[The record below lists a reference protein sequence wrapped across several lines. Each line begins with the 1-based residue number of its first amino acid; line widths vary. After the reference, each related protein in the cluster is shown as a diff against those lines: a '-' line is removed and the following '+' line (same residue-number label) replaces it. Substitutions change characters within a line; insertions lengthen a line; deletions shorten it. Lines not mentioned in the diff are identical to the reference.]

1 MPKYKIFELIL
12 LMNFRLK
19 LIFISLSLV
28 SAFVPLVANAWQPQ
42 TEVQQILQTT
52 QAWDGSVYQGY
63 PNGEPQVTVLRI
75 KIPPH
80 TALHWHY
87 HPVISAAYIVS
98 GELTVEKQGTNE
110 HVTVRAGQ
118 ALCETVNSIHRGFTT
133 DQPVEL
139 VVFYAGEAGVP
150 IMVDKEKTTVANGC
164 APVAPTTQ
172 EATNRHD

>member
-1 MPKYKIFELIL
+1 
-12 LMNFRLK
+12 MNYRLK
-19 LIFISLSLV
+19 LIFISFSLV
-28 SAFVPLVANAWQPQ
+28 PAFLPLVANAREPQ
-42 TEVQQILQTT
+42 TEVQQVLQTT
-52 QAWDGSVYQGY
+52 RAWDGAAYQGY

-87 HPVISAAYIVS
+87 HPVISAAYVIS

-110 HVTVRAGQ
+110 HITVHTGQ

-139 VVFYAGEAGVP
+139 VVFYAGETGVP
-150 IMVDKEKTTVANGC
+150 IMVDKEKTTAANGS
-164 APVAPTTQ
+164 ASAEPTAQ
-172 EATNRHD
+172 QASNKHD